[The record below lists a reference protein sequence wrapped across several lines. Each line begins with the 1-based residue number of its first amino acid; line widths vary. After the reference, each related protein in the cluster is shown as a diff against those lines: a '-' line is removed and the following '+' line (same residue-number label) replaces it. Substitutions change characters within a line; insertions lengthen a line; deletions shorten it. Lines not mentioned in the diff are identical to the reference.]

1 MLPLHVARLSDERG
15 EAVRMCDPAVAEPE
29 REWSV
34 ARGFIGEGGAYISD
48 SWARAEG
55 AVSPTRTCL
64 TLSDW
69 TCVLCREEWRATR
82 RGEEGDKEGLLLKSD
97 QLNVN
102 DGDSYYNVHAL
113 FELEKVDSFVHCR
126 IP

>member
-1 MLPLHVARLSDERG
+1 MARGLEG
-15 EAVRMCDPAVAEPE
+15 EA
-29 REWSV
+29 
-34 ARGFIGEGGAYISD
+34 GAYILD
-48 SWARAEG
+48 SRASAEG

-82 RGEEGDKEGLLLKSD
+82 RGEEGDKEELLLKVISSTM
-97 QLNVN
+97 N
-102 DGDSYYNVHAL
+102 DDDDCYHVRAL
-113 FELEKVDSFVHCR
+113 FELEKVDSFVYCR